1 MLESSAAAASQR
13 SCSSL
18 CSFAQVQRILL
29 APFSLLHEHAMPAW
43 HLAHKYDTVAGL
55 WGRQGDGGCC
65 WGSILED
72 LSKIGNW
79 RSDKARELWTSLLTS
94 FRLVWVF
101 LTSMRN
107 LLLEWKVK
115 GLGQM
120 EIGYHLSFLVYLER
134 VKLKDF
140 PRGRVVKPKF
150 EESLYL
156 ITIKVV
162 WS

>member
-43 HLAHKYDTVAGL
+43 HLGADRFFA
-55 WGRQGDGGCC
+55 RDGGCC

-120 EIGYHLSFLVYLER
+120 EIGYHLSFLVYLGR
-134 VKLKDF
+134 VKPKDF

>member
-1 MLESSAAAASQR
+1 MKRGWSKVNR
-13 SCSSL
+13 CSL
-18 CSFAQVQRILL
+18 CKNSEKLADHILI
-29 APFSLLHEHAMPAW
+29 H
-43 HLAHKYDTVAGL
+43 
-55 WGRQGDGGCC
+55 
-65 WGSILED
+65 
-72 LSKIGNW
+72 
-79 RSDKARELWTSLLTS
+79 SDKARELWTSLLTS

-140 PRGRVVKPKF
+140 PRGRVVKRKF